1 MSTATSSSYFPP
13 LDQCLAGDTTV
24 ISWRTAYRA
33 ICDEVTALEN
43 SHLQHF
49 FTDDETI
56 ALLSNPIKPY
66 AAPSA
71 RSGSDFD
78 TKTAPI
84 NVAQSQH
91 ADYKLDE
98 IKADA
103 KWLSK
108 ELQIEEMAALRLA
121 MIEWQE
127 RAADQLLNTAFNGPS
142 GLNGPSSTA
151 LVKSTIDL
159 STSTSGSSRPALT
172 FTDQDV
178 RRQRLLDVYL
188 SETNHLLRLSADLA
202 NRCAV
207 SKSNVQGEPTGAF
220 RLDNPRSWIDRVAA
234 KVMEIM
240 CPSTSRNEGEAFISK
255 CISKTETV
263 LDRGDATTAWPKV
276 FVDDSKAPTY
286 IDALAWELTNTLRLL
301 LAALYQYDGIPSASA
316 LLAWFTLM
324 EKHVF
329 LQGGKKLLPP
339 NLDALQLLVSIVSV
353 EIMKLQL
360 AVGEIMQAA
369 GVENLVLA
377 GSHYINDEECLRTF
391 NLILYRVGLRGVTI
405 AAPAILAW
413 SIITTVIR
421 DIALIHRE
429 VRESRGEPGSDDAAD
444 ALARRASR
452 RGSRNELSSAFE
464 KLYSKLQS
472 PELEGDH
479 RDDIPRHFLLFSVD
493 KSRVFT
499 LMTALSTMAGATY
512 SSDAESGTAF
522 ICKEALLDL
531 TRDALP
537 LVQYDAEVLDA
548 ILSCISPADNTQI
561 AEQQAA
567 VLADKLLADHEQ
579 LRPAILNE
587 ALARFPYELSPLL
600 KISIALARAESR
612 HRREGDLPEIAEI
625 LLDLQT
631 FTQEVPLNFR
641 EYELT
646 DEAEDSNTMRLTD
659 ALPVILKHN
668 GTMFVGGTHL
678 LTAGDGVDM
687 DIPEHFVPTETTGT
701 IVKEQKPMV
710 LMLNHSYSGLG
721 YLSALLYTFTKGSEM
736 ALIAPR
742 AMLDRFAAAD
752 IIALFTS
759 LLSACLC
766 RQNGAAAAQE
776 LLVRLSESLGDNH
789 DIVAVVTDVVE
800 AELLAHLE
808 QVAQEGSLEVVAT
821 GAEFLNAIVK
831 ISPERAWSFLAKSSL
846 LGLASG
852 AMSLVAVVNGTE
864 VQLGQYRF
872 LQACVDMQSLLI
884 EDAIA
889 GLAKR
894 NTIPTEAVKAT
905 RFNMTINHDSP
916 DTTPSRTMSAVLN
929 AYQKI
934 LLDALQSFPD
944 WRWNNAEQRCRLTT
958 TLISSNMKLL
968 RSTHGIDVA
977 KDPSKRLTYVLAPA
991 ADALINICA
1000 PRSGTSAL
1008 ANTMSKMLHD
1018 GLSATDDSVPVQSR
1032 QLLIEQTRSILSFL
1046 SSILRIVQG
1055 GTDLLSKPVASVERQ
1070 KIANKRSY
1078 ELAHSIL
1085 QIMPVFASLLASDHA
1100 FKDHMF
1106 MLLGQ
1111 VIKAVGTTETDP
1123 PSILAQFD
1131 TEAAQ
1136 SFLQVVT
1143 QLDRPLCDLQVE
1155 RRVWEFLAVIM
1166 TSKQQWFAIYLLTG
1180 KLPKSRAHRQHQEE
1194 LKGKPILAYA
1204 LSQLASISDLPPER
1218 AVGMLKFISLAQ
1230 QTWVWATNEVRTHT
1244 EFITNTLAWL
1254 GSLRPAPRNPTP
1266 DAAITSAREHEMAAH
1281 LCEILAINLHAG
1293 LEIGDKTVLRALV
1306 SKLDF
1311 LRDHGASVNAWN
1323 RSLHKSLE
1331 SNLKRAFPQSDLS
1344 DFKRTTVNP
1353 APYGRSYFYD
1363 LDIAT
1368 TIFRHH
1374 RAWTGATADQGFFDE
1389 FGRASTNLS
1398 LLDAQT
1404 TLLRSWKRLA
1414 TTLCDCAEPDTQLQI
1429 ELAKTAVQCLAAN
1442 AEAQIEQPG
1451 AADVMQT
1458 RIELAFVL
1466 VSRLVSLKT
1475 QHDSM
1480 KDLLPAAWAL
1490 VAASPVD
1497 YDVATAPEDAR
1508 YYRQL
1513 LQVLYLTIQP
1523 YTYSSKA
1530 STQGEMHYLAPQT
1543 ASTLVNI
1550 VGKVIAPGFRALCG
1564 NLHTDISLALPADF
1578 ALLTALLQVILAVPG
1593 INSVHTMLTDLI
1605 AGSNIVRGALS
1616 LYSWADQLVEEDTQ
1630 DPVYGEIAVMF
1641 LLALSTVRPIAEQM
1655 ALDGVLAR
1663 LSSANLSNYFRKP
1676 GGKGPFDEPYRIFII
1691 WTEGLLPLCLNLLD
1705 SVGPAIAAEISA
1717 FLNSFPEQL
1726 QRAEKS
1732 LVNEPPSPRNPRAG
1746 AVTLSLVS
1754 EAHSLSMLSVVLSC
1768 DIARGAADG
1777 INAADVPELNYD
1789 AQNVK
1794 ALVEGLTR
1802 SKRSLI
1808 DRIRPA
1814 TPLEER
1820 WLNTPAAGSADNL
1833 LLAKVQK
1840 EMHGMLACFEDQAS
1854 AGS

>member
-1 MSTATSSSYFPP
+1 MATATSSTYFPP
-13 LDQCLAGDTTV
+13 LDQCLAGDTRLV
-24 ISWRTAYRA
+24 SWRTAYRA

-43 SHLQHF
+43 SHLQRF
-49 FTDDETI
+49 CTDDETI
-56 ALLSNPIKPY
+56 ALLSNPLRPY
-66 AAPSA
+66 PVPSA

-84 NVAQSQH
+84 NVAQLQH
-91 ADYKLDE
+91 ADYQLDE

-108 ELQIEEMAALRLA
+108 ELQIEELAALRLA
-121 MIEWQE
+121 VIEWQE
-127 RAADQLLNTAFNGPS
+127 RAQDQLLNTAFNGPS
-142 GLNGPSSTA
+142 GLPGAASTA
-151 LVKSTIDL
+151 LVESTIDL
-159 STSTSGSSRPALT
+159 SASTSGSARPALT
-172 FTDQDV
+172 FADQDV

-188 SETNHLLRLSADLA
+188 SETNHLLCLSADLVS
-202 NRCAV
+202 RCAV
-207 SKSNVQGEPTGAF
+207 SKSNVQGEITGAF
-220 RLDNPRSWIDRVAA
+220 RLDHPSSWIDQVAA

-240 CPSTSRNEGEAFISK
+240 CPSASRNESEAFISK
-255 CISKTETV
+255 CISKIASV
-263 LDRGDATTAWPKV
+263 LDRGDTTTAWPKM
-276 FVDDSKAPTY
+276 FIDDSKAPTY
-286 IDALAWELTNTLRLL
+286 INSLAWELTNTSRLL
-301 LAALYQYDGIPSASA
+301 LAVLYQYDGIPSGSA
-316 LLAWFTLM
+316 VLAWFNLM
-324 EKHVF
+324 EKHDF
-329 LQGGKKLLPP
+329 LQGGKSLLPP
-339 NLDALQLLVSIVSV
+339 GLDVLHLLVSIISV
-353 EIMKLQL
+353 EILKLQL
-360 AVGEIMQAA
+360 VVGEIVQAA
-369 GVENLVLA
+369 GVDNHVLA
-377 GSHYINDEECLRTF
+377 GRHYVNDEECLSTL
-391 NLILYRVGLRGVTI
+391 NLILHRLGLRGIAI

-413 SIITTVIR
+413 SIITAVIR
-421 DIALIHRE
+421 DVAFVHRE
-429 VRESRGEPGSDDAAD
+429 VRESRGEHGSDEAGD

-452 RGSRNELSSAFE
+452 RGSRNELSSEFE
-464 KLYSKLQS
+464 KLYFKLQS
-472 PELEGDH
+472 HEFEGDQ
-479 RDDIPRHFLLFSVD
+479 RDDIPRHFLMFSVD
-493 KSRVFT
+493 QLRVFT
-499 LMTALSTMAGATY
+499 LMTALSTIAGVAY
-512 SSDAESGTAF
+512 SSNAESGTCF

-537 LVQYDAEVLDA
+537 LVQYDTEILDA
-548 ILSCISPADNTQI
+548 ILSYISPADSTRV

-587 ALARFPYELSPLL
+587 ALARFPYEISPLL
-600 KISIALARAESR
+600 KLSTALARAESS
-612 HRREGDLPEIAEI
+612 HRRGGNVPEIGEI

-631 FTQEVPLNFR
+631 FTQEVPLDFR

-646 DEAEDSNTMRLTD
+646 DEADDSNTMRLTQ

-668 GTMFVGGTHL
+668 GTMFARGQHL

-687 DIPEHFVPTETTGT
+687 DIPEHFVPAGTTGT
-701 IVKEQKPMV
+701 IVKEQKPRV

-721 YLSALLYTFTKGSEM
+721 YLSVLLYTLTKGSEM
-736 ALIAPR
+736 SPIASR
-742 AMLDRFAAAD
+742 AVLDRFGAAD
-752 IIALFTS
+752 IIMLFTS
-759 LLSACLC
+759 LLSASLG
-766 RQNGAAAAQE
+766 RQSGAATAQE
-776 LLVRLSESLGDNH
+776 LLLRLSEPLGGNQ
-789 DIVAVVTDVVE
+789 DIVAVVTDILE

-808 QVAQEGSLEVVAT
+808 QVAQEGSLEVVAA
-821 GAEFLNAIVK
+821 GAEFLNIIVK
-831 ISPERAWSFLAKSSL
+831 ISPERVWSFLAKSSL

-872 LQACVDMQSLLI
+872 LQACIDMQSLLI

-894 NTIPTEAVKAT
+894 NARPTETVKAT
-905 RFNMTINHDSP
+905 RFNMAMNHDSP
-916 DTTPSRTMSAVLN
+916 DTTPARTMSAVLN

-944 WRWNNAEQRCRLTT
+944 WGWNSREQRCRLTT
-958 TLISSNMKLL
+958 TFLGSNMSLL
-968 RSTHGIDVA
+968 RSTYGIDVA
-977 KDPSKRLTYVLAPA
+977 KGPTKRLTHVLAPA
-991 ADALINICA
+991 ADALINACA
-1000 PRSGTSAL
+1000 PKSGTSAL
-1008 ANTMSKMLHD
+1008 ATTLSKMLQG
-1018 GLSATDDSVPVQSR
+1018 GLSATDDSMPVQSR
-1032 QLLIEQTRSILSFL
+1032 QLLIEQTRLIFECLSL
-1046 SSILRIVQG
+1046 VLRR
-1055 GTDLLSKPVASVERQ
+1055 E
-1070 KIANKRSY
+1070 IANKRSY
-1078 ELAHSIL
+1078 HLAEAIL
-1085 QIMPVFASLLASDHA
+1085 QSMPVFASLLASDHA
-1100 FKDHMF
+1100 YKEHLFV
-1106 MLLGQ
+1106 LLSE

-1131 TEAAQ
+1131 TDAAQ

-1155 RRVWEFLAVIM
+1155 RRVWDFLAVIM

-1180 KLPKSRAHRQHQEE
+1180 KLPKSRAHRRHQEDI
-1194 LKGKPILAYA
+1194 KGKPILAYA

-1218 AVGMLKFISLAQ
+1218 AVGMLKFIALAQ
-1230 QTWVWATNEVRTHT
+1230 QTWIWATNEVRAHA
-1244 EFITNTLAWL
+1244 EFITNTLVWL
-1254 GSLRPAPRNPTP
+1254 SSLRPAPRNPTP
-1266 DAAITSAREHEMAAH
+1266 DAAIISAREHEMAAY
-1281 LCEILAINLHAG
+1281 LCDILAVNLHAG
-1293 LEIGDKTVLRALV
+1293 LEIGDKTVVRALV
-1306 SKLDF
+1306 SKLEF
-1311 LRDHGASVNAWN
+1311 LRDHGSSVNGWN
-1323 RSLHKSLE
+1323 KSLHRSLE
-1331 SNLKRAFPQSDLS
+1331 NNLKRAFPQSDLS
-1344 DFKRTTVNP
+1344 DFRRTTVNP
-1353 APYGRSYFYD
+1353 APYGRNYFYD
-1363 LDIAT
+1363 IDIAT

-1374 RAWTGATADQGFFDE
+1374 RAWSGATADQGFADE
-1389 FGRASTNLS
+1389 FGRASANLS

-1404 TLLRSWKRLA
+1404 ALLVSWKRLA
-1414 TTLCDCAEPDTQLQI
+1414 TTLCDCAEQDTQLQL
-1429 ELAKTAVQCLAAN
+1429 ELARTAAQCLAAN

-1451 AADVMQT
+1451 AADAMQT

-1466 VSRLVSLKT
+1466 ISRLVSLNN
-1475 QHDSM
+1475 QHEAM

-1490 VAASPVD
+1490 VVASRVD
-1497 YDVATAPEDAR
+1497 YDVATDPEDAR

-1523 YTYSSKA
+1523 YIYPSKA

-1543 ASTLVNI
+1543 ASTFLNI

-1564 NLHTDISLALPADF
+1564 NLHTDITLALPADF
-1578 ALLTALLQVILAVPG
+1578 ALLTALLQAILAVPG
-1593 INSVHTMLTDLI
+1593 ISSIQTMLTDLI
-1605 AGSNIVRGALS
+1605 AGSNAVRSALS
-1616 LYSWADQLVEEDTQ
+1616 LYSWADQLVDEETQ

-1655 ALDGVLAR
+1655 ALDGVLAQ

-1676 GGKGPFDEPYRIFII
+1676 GGKGPFEEPHRMFII
-1691 WTEGLLPLCLNLLD
+1691 WTEGFLPLCLNLLD

-1754 EAHSLSMLSVVLSC
+1754 EAHSLSMLSIVLSC

-1789 AQNVK
+1789 APSIK

-1802 SKRSLI
+1802 SKRSLV

-1820 WLNTPAAGSADNL
+1820 WLNTPSTGSADNL

-1840 EMHGMLACFEDQAS
+1840 EMHGMLACFEEQAG
-1854 AGS
+1854 AGSS